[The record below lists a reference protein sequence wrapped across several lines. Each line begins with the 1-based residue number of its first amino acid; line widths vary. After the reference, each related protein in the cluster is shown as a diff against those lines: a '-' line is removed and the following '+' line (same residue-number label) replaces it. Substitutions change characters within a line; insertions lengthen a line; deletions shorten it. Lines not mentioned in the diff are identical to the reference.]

1 MGIKLKDLRR
11 GDIIFFKDY
20 VGIVAMT
27 KMSMVLTGQMN
38 VLVYFIG
45 ENGEIKRDICH
56 QYPDYEIN
64 AIIK

>member
-1 MGIKLKDLRR
+1 MGIKLKELRR
-11 GDIIFFKDY
+11 GDIILYKDY

-27 KMSMVLTGQMN
+27 KMSMSLIGQMN

-45 ENGEIKRDICH
+45 EDGEIKRDVGH

-64 AIIK
+64 AIRE